1 MASLKLHNLLLS
13 HEHASRHA
21 AESVDGA
28 GGAGGGGRGGSSFMP
43 FMDADKM
50 QLFLDA
56 LGLAIAMF
64 CELSV
69 FLVAGKLKCNQ
80 TELNWQTKG

>member
-1 MASLKLHNLLLS
+1 MASLKLHNLLHS
-13 HEHASRHA
+13 NEHASHHA
-21 AESVDGA
+21 
-28 GGAGGGGRGGSSFMP
+28 AGGGGGGGKNGFMP
-43 FMDADKM
+43 FMDADQM

-69 FLVAGKLKCNQ
+69 FLVAGKLNCN
-80 TELNWQTKG
+80 